1 MTLEGFINDYEKQIE
16 DKDNL
21 LKQLEKDRPEKRTM
35 TVRRLTES
43 KEKLETLV
51 GFLKELKE
59 YREGEINECKTD
71 EEKAE

>member
-1 MTLEGFINDYEKQIE
+1 MTLESFINDYEKQIE

-59 YREGEINECKTD
+59 YRKNGN
-71 EEKAE
+71 